1 MPFSR
6 RSIVY
11 FLLASIAPFFFVTG
25 PAFGALRSVLALW
38 DLGHVVFFALLAV
51 TLYNYWLP
59 AYYPPTNKILC
70 IVLLSAVLGLVI
82 ELLQLG
88 VASRTV
94 GWADLLR
101 DLAGSAIVS
110 FWNMA
115 GQLPRGCW
123 QSYLARLLAVT
134 LGVAVL
140 LPLHSALDDERRA
153 RREFPVLSAFE
164 RETELGRWRGSAGLR
179 LVKSPVRQG
188 EYAAEVLLQDE
199 ADSGVYLF
207 YCPGDW
213 RGKRALA
220 FSVNN
225 PGSALLLNVRV
236 LDHLSP
242 DGKQKIHGQ
251 YNTTVLLVTGW
262 NDIAIPLQ
270 LIAAGNGS
278 LPVALERVWAFGVF
292 VGEPQGERSLFVDD
306 VRLVE

>member
-11 FLLASIAPFFFVTG
+11 LLLVAIAPFFFVTG
-25 PAFGALRSVLALW
+25 PAFETARSVLAVW

-51 TLYNYWLP
+51 ALYDYWLP
-59 AYYPPTNKILC
+59 ASYHPTKKILC
-70 IVLLSAVLGLVI
+70 VILFAGVLGLII
-82 ELLQLG
+82 ELLQLD

-101 DLAGSAIVS
+101 DLAGSAIVL
-110 FWNMA
+110 FWKMT
-115 GQLPRGCW
+115 GQRPGGRW
-123 QSYLARLLAVT
+123 QGNLARLLALA

-140 LPLHSALDDERRA
+140 LPLYCALDDERSA

-164 RETELGRWRGSAGLR
+164 REAELGRWRGSAGLR
-179 LVKSPVRQG
+179 LVTSPVRQG
-188 EYAAEVLLQDE
+188 GYAAEMLLQDE

-213 RGKRALA
+213 GGKRALA

-225 PGSALLLNVRV
+225 PGSALLVNVRV
-236 LDHLSP
+236 LDHLP
-242 DGKQKIHGQ
+242 PGGKQKIHGQ
-251 YNTTVLLVTGW
+251 YNTTVLLATGW
-262 NDIAIPLQ
+262 TDIAIPLQ

-278 LPVALERVWAFGVF
+278 LPVALERVWAFGIF
-292 VGEPQGERSLFVDD
+292 VGEPQGKRSLFLDD
-306 VRLVE
+306 VRLVD